1 MIGEKDRNFNAMIH
15 AEYQQASRRRPPFQ
29 SMPLDRVGEC
39 AIQVMK
45 HIAAAEKLGSD
56 SPWGSNTLRIR

>member
-1 MIGEKDRNFNAMIH
+1 
-15 AEYQQASRRRPPFQ
+15 
-29 SMPLDRVGEC
+29 MPLDRVGEC

-45 HIAAAEKLGSD
+45 HIAAAAEKLGSD